1 MAKMFKCNDDARKPF
16 RFQANLREGHE
27 FNISKLRQWS
37 VGAAVVLL
45 ALGGAIVVLLDWC
58 DVQGAV
64 VQADWRPILFGLGV
78 TGGSY
83 AVQSYSFGLLNR
95 SFGVRLGLTHLL
107 SIGFVSSVMIAAVG
121 GMAGHSLRLVLMAR
135 RGVPVGDAVAPSL
148 FHGYLE
154 SLVFFALIPAG
165 LAYLAVAHPLPSGAA
180 AMLVAGAAIL
190 GVAFAMTAVVFFVGR
205 VRAVALRIMGLTW
218 WLATRRSIERGLQGF
233 EDTLDRGFM
242 QLRSRPLELAVPLAL
257 IAADRLARLV
267 VIWCCFQAFG
277 GDVDPSVILTGFAIG
292 VAMGV
297 MSMIPGGLGVQ
308 EGSMVGAYHLMG
320 VPVEQAVLVSLLFR
334 LVYYM
339 APFAASL
346 LFYRRVL
353 SGDRLEQPT

>member
-1 MAKMFKCNDDARKPF
+1 MPMQESLLDFKP
-16 RFQANLREGHE
+16 NLREGHE

-37 VGAAVVLL
+37 VGAAVALL
-45 ALGGAIVVLLDWC
+45 ALAGAILVLLDWR
-58 DVQGAV
+58 DVQGAL

-121 GMAGHSLRLVLMAR
+121 GMAGHSLRLLLMAG
-135 RGVPVGDAVAPSL
+135 RGVPAGYAMAPSL

-165 LAYLAVAHPLPSGAA
+165 LAYLAVTHPLPSGVAA
-180 AMLVAGAAIL
+180 TLAAGAAIL
-190 GVAFAMTAVVFFVGR
+190 GVAFAIAAVVFFVGQ
-205 VRAVALRIMGLTW
+205 VRAVALRIVERTW
-218 WLATRRSIERGLQGF
+218 RLVTRRSIERGLQGF
-233 EDTLDRGFM
+233 EDTLDHGFV

-257 IAADRLARLV
+257 IVADRLARLV
-267 VIWCCFQAFG
+267 VVWCCFQAFG

-292 VAMGV
+292 VAVGV

-308 EGSMVGAYHLMG
+308 EGSMVGAYHLLG

-339 APFAASL
+339 VPFGISL
-346 LFYRRVL
+346 LFYRHVL
-353 SGDRLEQPT
+353 RRSRLADDSPFQP